1 MTKRPLIIVC
11 GVPGAGKSTFA
22 HRAVDRWGAVS
33 FASENF
39 ADALGVAA
47 RTPAGVLT
55 KQAMTHAYSAMGA
68 AVTAALATNKLVVAV
83 GAFRAEEQRRQF
95 REIAGR
101 AGAGVTV
108 LRILCPSEAAA
119 KRVHL
124 RTASGE
130 RGPTENAIRQ
140 IEAELNR
147 ASGID
152 VVLTNDVSIEHFH
165 RRADAMMEFL
175 VWGSDRE
182 PPDAAAFVE
191 RFDELAA
198 SELALLRD
206 LIGSARGVTI
216 TAEDLQRSRERI
228 REVRDCLLLGAPKPV
243 GRDVAAALQEIL
255 AKWLS
260 AVDRLGM

>member
-33 FASENF
+33 FASEIF

-55 KQAMTHAYSAMGA
+55 KQAMTQAYSAMGA

-101 AGAGVTV
+101 AGARVTI
-108 LRILCPSEAAA
+108 LRIVCPSEAAA
-119 KRVHL
+119 KRVRL

-130 RGPTENAIRQ
+130 RGPTEKAIRQ
-140 IEAELNR
+140 IDAELNR

-152 VVLTNDVSIEHFH
+152 IVLTNDASIEHFH

-198 SELALLRD
+198 SELALIRD
-206 LIGSARGVTI
+206 LIGSARGVMT
-216 TAEDLQRSRERI
+216 TGEDLQRSRDRI

-260 AVDRLGM
+260 AVDRLGT